1 MNSRRG
7 HPTRRRVTVI
17 RYERARR
24 RRFQLR
30 TFRQGFLTA
39 VLLGACT
46 TGGILG
52 AMALARLASIGG
64 TP

>member
-17 RYERARR
+17 RYERV
-24 RRFQLR
+24 
-30 TFRQGFLTA
+30 RQGFLTA

-52 AMALARLASIGG
+52 AMALARLAGIGG